1 MLGEKNCTTRNIHQ
15 KIQELQSD
23 HDQQIKAIQAKK
35 GLLEKSLQAIPTH
48 QRWRIQERNALKRQ
62 MAGLESS
69 VQVLQHRHQQCLMA
83 AMDMEEARKSRS
95 IDVGTC
101 IGELNPDGASVD
113 NFNKIEYTKCL
124 DCGQLLEKMV
134 DASVMICSRCG
145 VSSKYLETTRDG
157 LSFNEDVEFVNSYQK
172 KNHLQE
178 WINTTQG
185 RETAPIPKPV
195 ITAIKR
201 QLYKMGVRS
210 SAAITRNVLYQALK
224 DLKLRKYYK
233 NQTSILSQ
241 LTGLKPKR
249 ILSHEENQIT
259 LMFTVLQPIYEKHIP
274 KNRTNFQSYP
284 YTLYKLTELIGMY
297 WIRPYFKLLKGG
309 AVLHKQDETWKKICK
324 DTGWRYIPSI

>member
-1 MLGEKNCTTRNIHQ
+1 MLAEKKCTTRNIHL
-15 KIQELQSD
+15 KIKALQSD
-23 HDQQIKAIQAKK
+23 HTKQIE
-35 GLLEKSLQAIPTH
+35 GLKSQIVLLQKSLQSIPTH
-48 QRWRIQERNALKRQ
+48 QRWRIQERNAIQRQ
-62 MAGLESS
+62 ISELESS
-69 VQVLQHRHQQCLMA
+69 IQILHHRNQQSLMA
-83 AMDMEEARKSRS
+83 AMEMEEARKSRS

-101 IGELNPDGASVD
+101 IGELNPDGATVI
-113 NFNKIEYTKCL
+113 NFNKIEYTKCS

-185 RETAPIPKPV
+185 RETAPIPSTV
-195 ITAIKR
+195 ITAIKE

-210 SAAITRNVLYQALK
+210 SAAITRNILYQTLK
-224 DLKLRKYYK
+224 ELKLRKYYK

-274 KNRTNFQSYP
+274 KNRTNFQKRA
-284 YTLYKLTELIGMY
+284 TLQDYRHFHHAIRQRY
-297 WIRPYFKLLKGG
+297 WPGPEGTNRLPFCVPG
-309 AVLHKQDETWKKICK
+309 C
-324 DTGWRYIPSI
+324 RYR